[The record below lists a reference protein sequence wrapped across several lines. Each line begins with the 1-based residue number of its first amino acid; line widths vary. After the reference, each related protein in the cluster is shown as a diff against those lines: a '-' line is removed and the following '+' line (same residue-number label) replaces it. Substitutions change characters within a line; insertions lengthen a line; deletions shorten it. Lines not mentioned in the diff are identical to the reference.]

1 MANENQIFSL
11 LKDLIEQS
19 SVERAAQ
26 TKAFQASLDALRKD
40 MRIFNFLW
48 LMGLMALGGINVY
61 ANAKTKT
68 FALTHSPSTT
78 TPPQEEP
85 SETQP

>member
-1 MANENQIFSL
+1 MPSDTQI
-11 LKDLIEQS
+11 LKLFQDMLE
-19 SVERAAQ
+19 
-26 TKAFQASLDALRKD
+26 QASLERQAQTRAFQESLDKLRAD